1 VTGTEYGAVKQHTWA
16 DPKAVREVA
25 SRALAAR
32 GVPTAE
38 EVVDVLLEASLLGV
52 HTHGLRLLAS
62 YLDELDRGVAVADA
76 TPCVAR
82 DTGPVALVDAGNA
95 LGVVA
100 GLHAVSLVVERAR
113 RYGVGVVGVRRSNHL
128 GAVGCYTRRIAA
140 NGLLG
145 FGTTSAASRVAP
157 FGGASPVFG
166 TNPISV
172 AYGDEFCL
180 DMATSQV
187 CYNEIKERARVGG
200 ELEPGWAVDQTGAPA
215 LTPAAAAALA
225 PLGGYKGQGLAMM
238 VTLLT
243 SVLVGGP
250 LDFELDHI
258 GQSPD
263 GVGRAV
269 THLFLA
275 IDPDALGGRQAADAA
290 LDKLLGHVRDTRP
303 TDPAQPVLVP
313 GDPQRS
319 HDARQRATGLELD
332 QATAALLDRLA
343 VEG

>member
-1 VTGTEYGAVKQHTWA
+1 VKQRTWS
-16 DPKAVREVA
+16 DPAAVREVA
-25 SRALAAR
+25 TRALTAR
-32 GVPTAE
+32 GVPGAE
-38 EVVDVLLEASLLGV
+38 QVVDVLLEASLLGV
-52 HTHGLRLLAS
+52 HTHGLRLLRS
-62 YLDELDRGVAVADA
+62 YLDELDRGVAVPDA
-76 TPCVAR
+76 TPYLVR

-100 GLHAVSLVVERAR
+100 GLHAVAMVVERAR
-113 RYGVGVVGVRRSNHL
+113 RHGVGVIGVRRSNHL

-140 NGLLG
+140 QGMLG

-157 FGGASPVFG
+157 FGGAAPVFG

-187 CYNEIKERARVGG
+187 CYNEIKERARTGG
-200 ELEPGWAVDQTGAPA
+200 ELEPGWAVDRTGASV
-215 LTPAAAAALA
+215 LDPAAAAALA

-258 GQSPD
+258 GESPD
-263 GVGRAV
+263 GVGRGV

-275 IDPDALGGRQAADAA
+275 LDPDALGGRQAADAT
-290 LDKLLGHVRDTRP
+290 LDRLLGRVRDTRP
-303 TDPAQPVLVP
+303 TDLEQPVLVP

-319 HDARQRATGLELD
+319 HAARQRANGLEVD
-332 QATAALLDRLA
+332 RATADLLDRLA
-343 VEG
+343 VAG